1 LVNQIE
7 QYIDILRECFSHEL
21 QNYSI
26 LNATISDRKTMNL
39 RFEAENRV
47 ERQRLN
53 KLMQSEKSIGAT
65 FRNKQLRQRID
76 IDLTR
81 DGVENMT
88 PRIAA
93 LAETDFSL
101 NGSRA
106 RCSSGEFVGPRWI
119 PDKESLNCT
128 ACLSEFDWWI
138 RRHHCRNCGKIFCGN
153 CSSYQ
158 SLLPYAFGIRDPQ
171 RVCESCHLTLRPQ
184 QTVLTLNI
192 ANHARANTVDI
203 LSYSLRRYVN
213 LPVSLTLGSEIR
225 KAGYSTYNLCQHLF
239 YIRDRSVPLGLLANA
254 KGLAFITV
262 MKGGFMLAPHFG
274 TGLVVSLLPTGE
286 WSAPSAIGTF
296 GIAYGPLIGAEIVD
310 YVFILSNDEAVA
322 AFSGGGQVAIGGHA
336 DIAVGPLG
344 RSVPHQITSIQFLFI
359 LLEICLHG
367 IN

>member
-1 LVNQIE
+1 
-7 QYIDILRECFSHEL
+7 
-21 QNYSI
+21 
-26 LNATISDRKTMNL
+26 MNL
-39 RFEAENRV
+39 RFEAENRA
-47 ERQRLN
+47 ERQRLA
-53 KLMQSEKSIGAT
+53 KLTQSEKSVGAA
-65 FRNKQLRQRID
+65 FRKKQMRQRLD
-76 IDLTR
+76 IDLSR

-119 PDKESLNCT
+119 PDKESFNCA

-138 RRHHCRNCGKIFCGN
+138 RRHHCRNCGKIFCGI

-184 QTVLTLNI
+184 QTALTLNI

-203 LSYSLRRYVN
+203 LSYSFRRYFN

-274 TGLVVSLLPTGE
+274 TGLVVSLLPSGV
-286 WSAPSAIGTF
+286 WSAPSAIGTI

-310 YVFILSNDEAVA
+310 YVFVLSNDEAVA

-336 DIAVGPLG
+336 DIAIGPLG
-344 RSVPHQITSIQFLFI
+344 RSVIDQKNLN
-359 LLEICLHG
+359 LLYYMKDSVLLRLVNSSSQSVNKDLIFPFFS
-367 IN
+367 

>member
-1 LVNQIE
+1 
-7 QYIDILRECFSHEL
+7 
-21 QNYSI
+21 
-26 LNATISDRKTMNL
+26 MNL
-39 RFEAENRV
+39 RFEAENRA
-47 ERQRLN
+47 ERQRLA
-53 KLMQSEKSIGAT
+53 KLTQSEKSVGAA
-65 FRNKQLRQRID
+65 FRKKQMRQRLD
-76 IDLTR
+76 IDLSR

-128 ACLSEFDWWI
+128 ACFAEFDWWI
-138 RRHHCRNCGKIFCGN
+138 RRHHCRNCGKIFCGI

-184 QTVLTLNI
+184 QTALTLNI

-203 LSYSLRRYVN
+203 LSYSFRRYFN

-274 TGLVVSLLPTGE
+274 SGLVVSLLPSGV
-286 WSAPSAIGTF
+286 WSAPSAIGTI

-310 YVFILSNDEAVA
+310 YVFVLSNDEAVA

-336 DIAVGPLG
+336 DIAIGPLG
-344 RSVPHQITSIQFLFI
+344 RSVIDQKIVN
-359 LLEICLHG
+359 LLYYMKDSVLLRL
-367 IN
+367 INSNHVNT

>member
-1 LVNQIE
+1 
-7 QYIDILRECFSHEL
+7 
-21 QNYSI
+21 
-26 LNATISDRKTMNL
+26 MNL
-39 RFEAENRV
+39 RFEAENRA
-47 ERQRLN
+47 ERQRLA
-53 KLMQSEKSIGAT
+53 KLTQSEKGIGANY
-65 FRNKQLRQRID
+65 RNKQMRQRID
-76 IDLTR
+76 IDLSR

-119 PDKESLNCT
+119 PDKESLRCT

-138 RRHHCRNCGKIFCGN
+138 RRHHCRNCGKIYCGS

-171 RVCESCHLTLRPQ
+171 RVCESCYLTLRPQ

-262 MKGGFMLAPHFG
+262 IKGGFMLAPHFV
-274 TGLVVSLLPTGE
+274 TGLVVSLLPTGV

-296 GIAYGPLIGAEIVD
+296 GVAYWPLIGAEIVD
-310 YVFILSNDEAVA
+310 YVFVLSNDEAVA

-344 RSVPHQITSIQFLFI
+344 RSV
-359 LLEICLHG
+359 
-367 IN
+367 INQRS